1 MSGLDNLLGMLAA
14 ASEILLLGILIGR
27 RLYKTFPVFSAY
39 IGWEL
44 ISDLLFFLVL
54 SMKHGNVNTD
64 HSFVQMY
71 YSLIAIAQLLQLG
84 VLLEIAFNV
93 LSPAGGSLQRK
104 ILYFFIG
111 TMVLVGACAFF
122 IAVYANAA
130 TLQDPR
136 TYIVMDTTAAILRLI
151 MFLLIA
157 GFSQV
162 LGLSWRNHVLQLA
175 SGLAFY
181 SVILLVAQLAE
192 SRLHA
197 GALYSSDYQ
206 FWSQVETVGYLCT
219 MSFWC
224 YAFVK
229 KEAPRKEFSPQMTKF
244 LVSFSGSIKRQRA
257 VLARTRDQ

>member
-1 MSGLDNLLGMLAA
+1 MSGLDNLLGILAA

-44 ISDLLFFLVL
+44 ISDLLLFLVL
-54 SMKHGNVNTD
+54 YTKHGRTD
-64 HSFVQMY
+64 QSYVQMY
-71 YSLIAIAQLLQLG
+71 YSLIAISQLLQLG

-111 TMVLVGACAFF
+111 MMVLVGACAFF
-122 IAVYANAA
+122 VAVYANAA
-130 TLQDPR
+130 TFQHPR
-136 TYIVMDTTAAILRLI
+136 TFIVMDTTAAILRLI
-151 MFLLIA
+151 LFLLIA

-162 LGLSWRNHVLQLA
+162 LGLSWKNHVLQLA

-181 SVILLVAQLAE
+181 SVILLVAQLAQ

-197 GALYSSDYQ
+197 GPLYSSDYQ
-206 FWSQVETVGYLCT
+206 FWGQVETIGYLCT
-219 MSFWC
+219 MYFWC